1 MAGIDGVGGAGARVG
16 IAGEL
21 VAGVGS
27 CCFVAAVRFFADD
40 GMVVRNMGSRY
51 SWGCMVK
58 SKNVADTTQ
67 KLGVGLR

>member
-1 MAGIDGVGGAGARVG
+1 MI
-16 IAGEL
+16 
-21 VAGVGS
+21 
-27 CCFVAAVRFFADD
+27 FFFADD

-58 SKNVADTTQ
+58 PKNATDITQ